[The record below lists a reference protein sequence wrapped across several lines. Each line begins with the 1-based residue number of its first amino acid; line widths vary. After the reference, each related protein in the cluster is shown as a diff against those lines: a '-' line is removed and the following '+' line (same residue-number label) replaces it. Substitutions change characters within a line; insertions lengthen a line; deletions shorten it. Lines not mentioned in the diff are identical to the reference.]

1 MAFSCFTAFPFV
13 LASIFQTRMSRRY
26 DSRTTTFS
34 PEGRLYQV
42 EYAME
47 AINHAGTCLGIVSTD
62 GIVIVAEKK
71 VISPLLENSAE
82 KIYKLT
88 DHVVCG
94 VAGITSDANTLVTTA
109 RVTAQRHLY
118 TYNQDMPVE
127 QLVQRLCDI
136 KQRYTQS
143 GGMRPFGVS
152 ILYAGFDDRYG
163 YQLYHSD
170 PSGNYAGWQATCIGQ
185 NSTAAESQLKQEY
198 KDDLD
203 LHGAIKLAFAVLAKT
218 LDTPKLSSDKCK
230 FVY

>member
-1 MAFSCFTAFPFV
+1 
-13 LASIFQTRMSRRY
+13 MSRRY

-34 PEGRLYQV
+34 PEGRLFQV

-47 AINHAGTCLGIVSTD
+47 AINHAGTCLGIVSKD

-71 VISPLLENSAE
+71 IISPLLENSAE

-88 DHVVCG
+88 DHVICG

-109 RVTAQRHLY
+109 RVTAQRYLF

-136 KQRYTQS
+136 KQKYTQS

-152 ILYAGFDDRYG
+152 ILYAGYDDKYG

-170 PSGNYAGWQATCIGQ
+170 PSGNYAGWKATCIGQ
-185 NSTAAESQLKQEY
+185 NSAAAESQLKQDFKE
-198 KDDLD
+198 DMSLED
-203 LHGAIKLAFAVLAKT
+203 AITLAFAVMQKT
-218 LDTPKLSSDKCK
+218 LDSPQLSSDKRK
-230 FVY
+230 LY